1 VLFLCVSIFL
11 KVCGRAKY
19 TNARQSLS
27 SLLKMIPTLAQ
38 ATSHLS
44 DFSSSSSVS
53 EHAGVGRQAMLST
66 LPEISDLVSCLISL
80 DMATKCGA
88 LVITIFGKKYPE
100 RFQDQV
106 C

>member
-1 VLFLCVSIFL
+1 
-11 KVCGRAKY
+11 
-19 TNARQSLS
+19 
-27 SLLKMIPTLAQ
+27 
-38 ATSHLS
+38 
-44 DFSSSSSVS
+44 
-53 EHAGVGRQAMLST
+53 MLST